1 MSALKNT
8 MTMLDRFI
16 RKLIENNIDTF
27 LRFAFYI
34 MFIIFLPFS
43 SIKWFYL
50 MIAISVISFL
60 LTIAHLYIDYK
71 KNDKT
76 KIKFWLTNTDVV
88 NIAPHICIYIY
99 LLISPAEELY
109 HQV

>member
-1 MSALKNT
+1 
-8 MTMLDRFI
+8 MLDRFI
-16 RKLIENNIDTF
+16 RKLIENDIDTF

-60 LTIAHLYIDYK
+60 LICIRIYRDYK
-71 KNDKT
+71 KNDKP
-76 KIKFWLTNTDVV
+76 KRKFWKIGMSIIDIVIY
-88 NIAPHICIYIY
+88 IALYIY